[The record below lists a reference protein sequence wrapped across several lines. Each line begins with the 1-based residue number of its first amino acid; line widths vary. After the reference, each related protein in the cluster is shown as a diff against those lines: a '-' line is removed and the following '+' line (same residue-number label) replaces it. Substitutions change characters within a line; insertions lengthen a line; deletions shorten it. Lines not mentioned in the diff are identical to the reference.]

1 MAEEITERVDAMIE
15 EAEEELRGLVEAE
28 VYKAQM
34 DLIKSVGQLLDKG
47 DNQLDSTVTA
57 AIRRVERRLM
67 SQVRK
72 LEKE

>member
-1 MAEEITERVDAMIE
+1 
-15 EAEEELRGLVEAE
+15 
-28 VYKAQM
+28 M
-34 DLIKSVGQLLDKG
+34 DLIKSVGQLLDKR